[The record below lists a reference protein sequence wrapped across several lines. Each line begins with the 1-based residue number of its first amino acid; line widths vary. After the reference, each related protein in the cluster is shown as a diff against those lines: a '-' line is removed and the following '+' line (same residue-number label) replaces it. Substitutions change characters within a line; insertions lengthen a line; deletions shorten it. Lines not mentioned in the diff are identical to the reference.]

1 MNETVAGVEESIKIA
16 LDAADAAN
24 DVTAEY
30 VRVKAEHKQI
40 EARASKLYRT
50 GMIGIVSATVGALA
64 AFAFAALI
72 YFVSVGE
79 MRTMTKTNL
88 ESLVVFAENVDRL
101 TEALG
106 SVQQAFDK
114 LENVSATAATL
125 SERVA
130 ALETSVRETRTGL
143 SDRMMATVDEMSKMN
158 GQFAMS
164 IFTKMDD
171 KFAEQSKALS
181 DVTKDVQTL
190 NNSVIEMARSGG
202 DTASMIALIDQ
213 QKRLSDQIAT
223 MAAAQRTAAA
233 PAKAAPKPV
242 AKTSKPASSGN
253 DVIKFP

>member
-1 MNETVAGVEESIKIA
+1 M
-16 LDAADAAN
+16 
-24 DVTAEY
+24 
-30 VRVKAEHKQI
+30 
-40 EARASKLYRT
+40 
-50 GMIGIVSATVGALA
+50 
-64 AFAFAALI
+64 
-72 YFVSVGE
+72 
-79 MRTMTKTNL
+79 
-88 ESLVVFAENVDRL
+88 
-101 TEALG
+101 
-106 SVQQAFDK
+106 
-114 LENVSATAATL
+114 
-125 SERVA
+125 A

-190 NNSVIEMARSGG
+190 NNSVIEMARAGG